1 MVVQDEQQIARRQL
15 VKEECGATP
24 KQTTCQQLALSSE
37 HGYPIIAG
45 CGKISEPALQKL
57 AVKEK
62 SLAISY
68 QDSDS
73 IEFNSIQTVKA

>member
-1 MVVQDEQQIARRQL
+1 M
-15 VKEECGATP
+15 GTP
-24 KQTTCQQLALSSE
+24 F
-37 HGYPIIAG
+37 IAG

-73 IEFNSIQTVKA
+73 IEFNSVQTVKA